1 MRERI
6 LNDLVTAMKSKDKET
21 LTVLRMVKGAIQL
34 EEINK
39 KQELNDEEVIAVL
52 SKQIKTRKESIIEF
66 EKAGRIDLIEQT
78 NKEVEILNKY
88 MPEQLSEE
96 EVLKVIEDAFN
107 ELKPEKP
114 SDMGK
119 LMGFLTPK
127 LKGKAD
133 MSFVSKTI
141 KKNLL
146 IYRKNTSYFFFFLK

>member
-6 LNDLVTAMKSKDKET
+6 LNDLVSAMKNKDKET

-39 KQELNDEEVIAVL
+39 KQELNDEDVIAVL
-52 SKQIKTRKESIIEF
+52 SKQIKTRKESMLEF
-66 EKAGRIDLIEQT
+66 EKAGRNDLLEQT
-78 NKEVEILNKY
+78 SEEVEILSKY

-96 EVLKVIEDAFN
+96 EVLKVIDEAFN

-141 KKNLL
+141 KEKLSNM
-146 IYRKNTSYFFFFLK
+146 

>member
-6 LNDLVTAMKSKDKET
+6 LNDLVSSMKNKDKET

-39 KQELNDEEVIAVL
+39 KQELNDEDVIAVL
-52 SKQIKTRKESIIEF
+52 SKQIKTRKESIVEF
-66 EKAGRIDLIEQT
+66 EKAGRNDLVTQTQGEID
-78 NKEVEILNKY
+78 ILSKY

-96 EVLKVIEDAFN
+96 DVLKVIDEAFDT
-107 ELKPEKP
+107 LKPEKP

-119 LMGFLTPK
+119 LMGFVTPK

-141 KKNLL
+141 KEKLANL
-146 IYRKNTSYFFFFLK
+146 